1 MARHNPTA
9 PDDVISLFIQS
20 EDEEKVV
27 WYHYIT
33 HLGYYSLHLVK
44 CFFRHPLKKDKKD
57 LELLEQVRSLLDVEV
72 NDDNIEKSRLIVG
85 LHRVVENT
93 HARRRLERWSLRVIA
108 VYLAVVFALVLCTY
122 AHIPFLRLPFIYIP
136 DNIMIAILTTTT
148 ANIIGLG
155 LIVLRG
161 HFLANENN
169 KESDSK
175 KDTSNLSSEKKQ
187 SGSVQT

>member
-1 MARHNPTA
+1 MAKHNPT
-9 PDDVISLFIQS
+9 DHDNVILSFIQS

-27 WYHYIT
+27 WYHYFT
-33 HLGYYSLHLVK
+33 HLGYYTFRLVK

-136 DNIMIAILTTTT
+136 NDIMIAILTTTT

-175 KDTSNLSSEKKQ
+175 
-187 SGSVQT
+187 

>member
-1 MARHNPTA
+1 MARNNA
-9 PDDVISLFIQS
+9 VDPDNAISSFIQA

-33 HLGYYSLHLVK
+33 HLGFFSFHLIK

-122 AHIPFLRLPFIYIP
+122 AEIPLLGLPFIHIP
-136 DNIMIAILTTTT
+136 NDIMIAILTTTT

-161 HFLANENN
+161 HFLANESN
-169 KESDSK
+169 K
-175 KDTSNLSSEKKQ
+175 
-187 SGSVQT
+187 GSIENK

>member
-1 MARHNPTA
+1 MARHNPTD
-9 PDDVISLFIQS
+9 PDNVISSFIQS
-20 EDEEKVV
+20 EDKEKVV
-27 WYHYIT
+27 WYHYFS
-33 HLGYYSLHLVK
+33 HLGYYTIYLVK

-122 AHIPFLRLPFIYIP
+122 AHIPFLRLPFIFIP
-136 DNIMIAILTTTT
+136 NNIMIAILTTTT

-175 KDTSNLSSEKKQ
+175 
-187 SGSVQT
+187 

>member
-1 MARHNPTA
+1 MLTLRNTSHYRERMARRDETDNNNT
-9 PDDVISLFIQS
+9 ISSFIQAES
-20 EDEEKVV
+20 EDKIV
-27 WYHYIT
+27 WYHYVT
-33 HLGYYSLHLVK
+33 HLGYFTFHLVR

-72 NDDNIEKSRLIVG
+72 NDENIKKSRLIVG

-108 VYLAVVFALVLCTY
+108 VYLAVVLAFVVCAY
-122 AHIPFLRLPFIYIP
+122 AKIPFLGLPFISVP
-136 DNIMIAILTTTT
+136 DKIMIAILSTTT

-161 HFLANENN
+161 HFLANEDK
-169 KESDSK
+169 KENTDC
-175 KDTSNLSSEKKQ
+175 
-187 SGSVQT
+187 

>member
-1 MARHNPTA
+1 MMKILRTISHYRGKMARRSLA
-9 PDDVISLFIQS
+9 DPDNTIFSFIQS

-33 HLGYYSLHLVK
+33 HLGFFSMRLVK

-72 NDDNIEKSRLIVG
+72 TNDNIKKSRLLVG
-85 LHRVVENT
+85 VHRVVENT

-108 VYLAVVFALVLCTY
+108 IYLAVVFSLVVCTY
-122 AHIPFLRLPFIYIP
+122 ADIPLLGLPFMKIH

-161 HFLANENN
+161 HFLANEDKKSNN
-169 KESDSK
+169 DNES
-175 KDTSNLSSEKKQ
+175 
-187 SGSVQT
+187 

>member
-1 MARHNPTA
+1 MARHNSTDPT
-9 PDDVISLFIQS
+9 DVIFSFIQS

-27 WYHYIT
+27 WYHYFT
-33 HLGYYSLHLVK
+33 HLGYYAIYLVK

-122 AHIPFLRLPFIYIP
+122 AHIPFLRLPFIHIP
-136 DNIMIAILTTTT
+136 NDIMIAILTTTT

-175 KDTSNLSSEKKQ
+175 
-187 SGSVQT
+187 

>member
-1 MARHNPTA
+1 MAKHDQTDSVGP
-9 PDDVISLFIQS
+9 ISSFIQS
-20 EDEEKVV
+20 EDEEKIV
-27 WYHYIT
+27 WYYYLT
-33 HLGYYSLHLVK
+33 HLGYYTFHLFK

-72 NDDNIEKSRLIVG
+72 NDDNIGKSRLIVG

-108 VYLAVVFALVLCTY
+108 VYLAVVLALVLCTY
-122 AHIPFLRLPFIYIP
+122 VNIPFLRLPFIHMP

-161 HFLANENN
+161 HFLANESN
-169 KESDSK
+169 KELTDNK
-175 KDTSNLSSEKKQ
+175 
-187 SGSVQT
+187 

>member
-1 MARHNPTA
+1 MPADIKSSSLDNGEDDYSYISEGRSDEQKINPLTENVML
-9 PDDVISLFIQS
+9 PSQIRFCQS
-20 EDEEKVV
+20 SRE
-27 WYHYIT
+27 
-33 HLGYYSLHLVK
+33 GA
-44 CFFRHPLKKDKKD
+44 
-57 LELLEQVRSLLDVEV
+57 LLRSVPVVEV